1 MAIFYRG
8 QQKNYQKIVQ
18 CFEFLFLCLIH
29 KFPLKYTMRCLE
41 SPSEETTLKF
51 SVNMIARATLC
62 TFTYTEIASVSQLCL
77 VSGLWLVS
85 RSFKSLP
92 YTIFNAYFIL
102 ITVKISCNFQ
112 NIHLCFFFSIR
123 IF

>member
-1 MAIFYRG
+1 
-8 QQKNYQKIVQ
+8 
-18 CFEFLFLCLIH
+18 
-29 KFPLKYTMRCLE
+29 MRCLE

-92 YTIFNAYFIL
+92 YTIFNAYFIHIIGLMKIVLYL
-102 ITVKISCNFQ
+102 IWNYFI
-112 NIHLCFFFSIR
+112 
-123 IF
+123 